1 MFINFLWIKTIT
13 YEEIELK
20 SVKNNFI
27 TEKSTTL
34 YRSLIKHSFN
44 NISRVIIWSW
54 SITNYTHSPSSQVV
68 CHHSNINSSLL
79 PYKSKVCLFRIVST
93 LTLVITKRNKHW
105 WWMFFWFDY
114 KYGTQAPCTLSR
126 AAATLL

>member
-1 MFINFLWIKTIT
+1 MNFFSFKTIP

-44 NISRVIIWSW
+44 NISRVII
-54 SITNYTHSPSSQVV
+54 
-68 CHHSNINSSLL
+68 
-79 PYKSKVCLFRIVST
+79 
-93 LTLVITKRNKHW
+93 
-105 WWMFFWFDY
+105 
-114 KYGTQAPCTLSR
+114 
-126 AAATLL
+126 